1 MVDIKK
7 LLVYNVVERHAF
19 FEAFAKLS
27 WDEFVRNRE
36 ASFNSIRNI
45 FIHSINGSNHWL
57 DFLQGKPE
65 REYKEFDKYNTL
77 EGIGAYMKQVENRM
91 NKYLNSLSAKDLK
104 KTYKGRETRDGKVET
119 LTAEDVLVHVFEE
132 EVHHRGELIALF
144 WQMGIEP
151 PVIGYP
157 P

>member
-7 LLVYNVVERHAF
+7 LLAYNVVERHAF

-27 WDEFVRNRE
+27 WDEFTKDRG
-36 ASFNSIRNI
+36 ASFSSIRNI
-45 FIHSINGSNHWL
+45 FIHSINGPNHWL

-65 REYKEFDKYNTL
+65 REYKEFGKYKTL
-77 EGIGAYMKQVENRM
+77 EEIGAYMKQVENRM
-91 NKYLNSLSAKDLK
+91 NKYLNSISAKDLK
-104 KTYKGRETRDGKVET
+104 EKHELGEEDDMEV
-119 LTAEDVLVHVFEE
+119 LTVEDVLVHVFEE
-132 EVHHRGELIALF
+132 EVHHRGELIALL
-144 WQMGIEP
+144 WQIGIEP